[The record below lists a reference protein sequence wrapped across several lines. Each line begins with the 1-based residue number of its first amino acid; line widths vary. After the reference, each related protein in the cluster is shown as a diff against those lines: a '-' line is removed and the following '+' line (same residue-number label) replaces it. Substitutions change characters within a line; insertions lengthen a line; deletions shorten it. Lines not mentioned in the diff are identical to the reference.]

1 MEYGKYIKYRKY
13 RKYKKYIINTK
24 RLIIK
29 RKLINWIIKL
39 IKIVKLGKL
48 INRYR
53 N

>member
-29 RKLINWIIKL
+29 RKLIN
-39 IKIVKLGKL
+39 
-48 INRYR
+48 
-53 N
+53 